1 MSEQVFYD
9 VLVGAYN
16 KEFAD
21 FDNAPRHRFSH
32 SHKVK
37 MKRLFDGDVAPPT
50 TRARIKLKYVWIA
63 IILACL
69 LVLTGGVVMFWAD
82 GFKGI
87 VHSDHIRLYVS
98 DIEGSPETIEKCC
111 FLSVLPEGFT
121 LEHYTTGYSM
131 NFIVYRNNE
140 GKDIFLIQYVKKEFD
155 PYVNN
160 VDVEFTETTV
170 NGYKAIYAEHSK
182 DGFTDSIIFWDSEDY
197 VFELSGSGSK
207 EYIREL
213 AEKNE
218 MSGFI
223 DSTNEQRDN

>member
-1 MSEQVFYD
+1 MSEQLLYD
-9 VLVGAYN
+9 VLVEAYN

-21 FDNAPRHRFSH
+21 FNNAPKHRFSH

-37 MKRLFDGDVAPPT
+37 MRRLFDGDTAAPT
-50 TRARIKLKYVWIA
+50 TKPRIKLKYVWIA

-121 LEHYTTGYSM
+121 LEHYTTG
-131 NFIVYRNNE
+131 
-140 GKDIFLIQYVKKEFD
+140 
-155 PYVNN
+155 
-160 VDVEFTETTV
+160 
-170 NGYKAIYAEHSK
+170 
-182 DGFTDSIIFWDSEDY
+182 
-197 VFELSGSGSK
+197 
-207 EYIREL
+207 
-213 AEKNE
+213 
-218 MSGFI
+218 
-223 DSTNEQRDN
+223 